1 VAHPSARLT
10 VFSRQLLVKR
20 VVIDGWPTATVAEQL
35 GISRATAYKWVRR
48 YRADGLPGL
57 EDRSS
62 RPHRSPRRS
71 SDEVTATILR
81 ARARRRYG
89 PARLAPLTGHPRS
102 TIYGVL
108 RRAGLNRL
116 RDTDRVTAAPV
127 RYVACHPGALVHQD
141 HKKLGRVPAGGGWR
155 ALGRESLPRP
165 DNGRVGYDHLEVF
178 VDDASRYAVVVPVA
192 DERGESASWAVEL
205 AVARFAEVGIRIER
219 MLTDNGA
226 SYRSH
231 AFRDVLERFEIRH
244 KRTRPFRPQTNG
256 KAERFIQTLLNE
268 WAYARPYRSNGDR
281 LHALRRFVD
290 FYNYGRPHTAI
301 GGLVPRTAVNNVPE
315 HHTSALWHER
325 GSPSV
330 GRPVSRSSI
339 APGYAPADPAEDAAS
354 HRTGPRV
361 RRVNSGRRGV
371 RDRMVGDRP
380 SDSFTAAGRPRP
392 EGNTWPA
399 AVS

>member
-1 VAHPSARLT
+1 
-10 VFSRQLLVKR
+10 VKR
-20 VVIDGWPTATVAEQL
+20 VIDGWPTATVAEQL

-48 YRADGLPGL
+48 FRTDGLPGL

-71 SDEVTATILR
+71 SDEVTAAIIS

-155 ALGRESLPRP
+155 TRGRESLPRP
-165 DNGRVGYDHLEVF
+165 ENGRVGYDHLEVF
-178 VDDASRYAVVVPVA
+178 VDDASRYAVVVPVV

-205 AVARFAEVGIRIER
+205 AVAKFAEVGIRIER

-231 AFRDVLERFEIRH
+231 AYRDVLGRFEIRH

-281 LHALRRFVD
+281 LQALRNFVH

-315 HHTSALWHER
+315 HHT
-325 GSPSV
+325 
-330 GRPVSRSSI
+330 
-339 APGYAPADPAEDAAS
+339 
-354 HRTGPRV
+354 
-361 RRVNSGRRGV
+361 
-371 RDRMVGDRP
+371 
-380 SDSFTAAGRPRP
+380 
-392 EGNTWPA
+392 
-399 AVS
+399 

>member
-1 VAHPSARLT
+1 VAHPSARLS

-20 VVIDGWPTATVAEQL
+20 VVIDGWPAATVAEQL

-71 SDEVTATILR
+71 SDEVTAAIIS

-141 HKKLGRVPAGGGWR
+141 HKKLGRVPDGGGWR
-155 ALGRESLPRP
+155 ILGRENAPRL
-165 DNGRVGYDHLEVF
+165 DRGRVGYDHLEVF

-192 DERGESASWAVEL
+192 DERGESASWAVEQ
-205 AVARFAEVGIRIER
+205 AVSQFAEVGIRIER
-219 MLTDNGA
+219 MLTDNGM

-231 AFRDVLERFEIRH
+231 AYRDVLERFEIRH
-244 KRTRPFRPQTNG
+244 KRTRPFHPQTNG

-281 LHALRRFVD
+281 LHALRRFVA
-290 FYNYGRPHTAI
+290 FYNHRRPHTAI
-301 GGLVPRTAVNNVPE
+301 GGLAPRTAVNNVFK
-315 HHTSALWHER
+315 HHT
-325 GSPSV
+325 
-330 GRPVSRSSI
+330 
-339 APGYAPADPAEDAAS
+339 
-354 HRTGPRV
+354 
-361 RRVNSGRRGV
+361 
-371 RDRMVGDRP
+371 
-380 SDSFTAAGRPRP
+380 
-392 EGNTWPA
+392 
-399 AVS
+399 

>member
-231 AFRDVLERFEIRH
+231 AFRDVLERFEIHH

-315 HHTSALWHER
+315 HHT
-325 GSPSV
+325 
-330 GRPVSRSSI
+330 
-339 APGYAPADPAEDAAS
+339 
-354 HRTGPRV
+354 
-361 RRVNSGRRGV
+361 
-371 RDRMVGDRP
+371 
-380 SDSFTAAGRPRP
+380 
-392 EGNTWPA
+392 
-399 AVS
+399 

>member
-1 VAHPSARLT
+1 
-10 VFSRQLLVKR
+10 VKR

-48 YRADGLPGL
+48 YRVDGLPGL

-62 RPHRSPRRS
+62 RPLRSPRRS
-71 SDEVTATILR
+71 SDEVIATILR

-116 RDTDRVTAAPV
+116 RDTDRVTGTPV

-141 HKKLGRVPAGGGWR
+141 HKKLARVPAGGGWR
-155 ALGRESLPRP
+155 V
-165 DNGRVGYDHLEVF
+165 NGRDGRTHSGVGYEHLEVF

-192 DERGESASWAVEL
+192 DERGVSASWAVEL
-205 AVARFAEVGIRIER
+205 AVSAFAEVGIRIER

-231 AFRDVLERFEIRH
+231 AYRDVLERLEIRH

-256 KAERFIQTLLNE
+256 KAERFIQTLINE

-281 LHALRRFVD
+281 LSALPRFVH
-290 FYNYGRPHTAI
+290 FYNHRRPHTGI
-301 GGLVPRTAVNNVPE
+301 GGLVPQAAVNNV
-315 HHTSALWHER
+315 L
-325 GSPSV
+325 
-330 GRPVSRSSI
+330 
-339 APGYAPADPAEDAAS
+339 GYHS
-354 HRTGPRV
+354 
-361 RRVNSGRRGV
+361 
-371 RDRMVGDRP
+371 
-380 SDSFTAAGRPRP
+380 
-392 EGNTWPA
+392 
-399 AVS
+399 

>member
-1 VAHPSARLT
+1 MAHRSARLS

-20 VVIDGWPTATVAEQL
+20 VIVDGWPAATVADQL

-48 YRADGLPGL
+48 YRIDGLPGL

-62 RPHRSPRRS
+62 RPHHSPRRL
-71 SDEVTATILR
+71 SDEATAAIVR

-89 PARLAPLTGHPRS
+89 PARLAPLTGYPRS

-155 ALGRESLPRP
+155 LHGRGRDGYS
-165 DNGRVGYDHLEVF
+165 GHSRVGYDHLEVF

-192 DERGESASWAVEL
+192 DERAESASWAVEQ
-205 AVARFAEVGIRIER
+205 AIREFAEVGIRIER
-219 MLTDNGA
+219 LLTDNG
-226 SYRSH
+226 SGYRSH
-231 AFRDVLERFEIRH
+231 AYRDALDRFEVRH

-256 KAERFIQTLLNE
+256 KAERFIRTLLDE
-268 WAYARPYRSNGDR
+268 WAYAKPYRANGER

-290 FYNYGRPHTAI
+290 FYNRGRPHTAI
-301 GGLVPRTAVNNVPE
+301 GGLVPRAAVNNVLG
-315 HHTSALWHER
+315 HHT
-325 GSPSV
+325 
-330 GRPVSRSSI
+330 
-339 APGYAPADPAEDAAS
+339 
-354 HRTGPRV
+354 
-361 RRVNSGRRGV
+361 
-371 RDRMVGDRP
+371 
-380 SDSFTAAGRPRP
+380 
-392 EGNTWPA
+392 
-399 AVS
+399 

>member
-20 VVIDGWPTATVAEQL
+20 VIVDGWPTATVAEQL
-35 GISRATAYKWVRR
+35 GISRATAHKWVRR
-48 YRADGLPGL
+48 YRVDGLPGL

-62 RPHRSPRRS
+62 RPHHSPRRS
-71 SDEVTATILR
+71 SDEAIAAIIS

-116 RDTDRVTAAPV
+116 RDTDRVTGTPV

-141 HKKLGRVPAGGGWR
+141 HKKLARVPDGGGWR
-155 ALGRESLPRP
+155 A
-165 DNGRVGYDHLEVF
+165 NGRDGRSHSGVGYEHLEVF
-178 VDDASRYAVVVPVA
+178 VDDASRYAVVVSVA
-192 DERGESASWAVEL
+192 DERGESASWAVEQ
-205 AVARFAEVGIRIER
+205 AISQFAEIGIRIER

-231 AFRDVLERFEIRH
+231 AYRDVLAGHGIRH

-268 WAYARPYRSNGDR
+268 WAYGRAYRSNADR
-281 LHALRRFVD
+281 LLALPRFVD
-290 FYNYGRPHTAI
+290 FYNHRRPHTAI
-301 GGLVPRTAVNNVPE
+301 DGLVPRVAVNNVPE
-315 HHTSALWHER
+315 HHS
-325 GSPSV
+325 
-330 GRPVSRSSI
+330 
-339 APGYAPADPAEDAAS
+339 
-354 HRTGPRV
+354 
-361 RRVNSGRRGV
+361 
-371 RDRMVGDRP
+371 
-380 SDSFTAAGRPRP
+380 
-392 EGNTWPA
+392 
-399 AVS
+399 

>member
-1 VAHPSARLT
+1 VAHPSARLS

-48 YRADGLPGL
+48 YRANGLPGL

-141 HKKLGRVPAGGGWR
+141 HKKLARVPDGGGWR
-155 ALGRESLPRP
+155 AHGRDGRP
-165 DNGRVGYDHLEVF
+165 HSRVGYEHLEVF

-192 DERGESASWAVEL
+192 DERSESAAWAVEL
-205 AVARFAEVGIRIER
+205 AAAQFAEAGIRIER
-219 MLTDNGA
+219 MLTDNGS
-226 SYRSH
+226 SYRGF
-231 AFRDVLERFEIRH
+231 AYRDALARLEIRH

-256 KAERFIQTLLNE
+256 KAERFIRTLLDE

-281 LHALRRFVD
+281 LHALRRYVS
-290 FYNYGRPHTAI
+290 FYNRGRPHTAI
-301 GGLVPRTAVNNVPE
+301 QGLVPVAAVNNVLG
-315 HHTSALWHER
+315 HH
-325 GSPSV
+325 
-330 GRPVSRSSI
+330 
-339 APGYAPADPAEDAAS
+339 
-354 HRTGPRV
+354 
-361 RRVNSGRRGV
+361 N
-371 RDRMVGDRP
+371 
-380 SDSFTAAGRPRP
+380 
-392 EGNTWPA
+392 
-399 AVS
+399 

>member
-1 VAHPSARLT
+1 
-10 VFSRQLLVKR
+10 VKR
-20 VVIDGWPTATVAEQL
+20 VVIDGWSTATVAEQL

-57 EDRSS
+57 EDRGS

-71 SDEVTATILR
+71 SEEVTATILR

-89 PARLAPLTGHPRS
+89 PARLAPLTGYPRS

-141 HKKLGRVPAGGGWR
+141 HKKLGRVPDGGGWR
-155 ALGRESLPRP
+155 VLGHGVASQDRRA
-165 DNGRVGYDHLEVF
+165 RGYDHLEVF

-205 AVARFAEVGIRIER
+205 AVAKFAEVGIRIER

-231 AFRDVLERFEIRH
+231 AYRDELERFEIRH
-244 KRTRPFRPQTNG
+244 KRTRPFHPQTNG

-281 LHALRRFVD
+281 IHALRRFVD
-290 FYNYGRPHTAI
+290 FYNHGRPHTAI

-315 HHTSALWHER
+315 HH
-325 GSPSV
+325 
-330 GRPVSRSSI
+330 I
-339 APGYAPADPAEDAAS
+339 
-354 HRTGPRV
+354 
-361 RRVNSGRRGV
+361 
-371 RDRMVGDRP
+371 
-380 SDSFTAAGRPRP
+380 
-392 EGNTWPA
+392 
-399 AVS
+399 

>member
-48 YRADGLPGL
+48 FRSDGLPGL

-71 SDEVTATILR
+71 SDETTAAIIS

-89 PARLAPLTGHPRS
+89 PARLASLTGYPRS

-141 HKKLGRVPAGGGWR
+141 HKKLGRVPDGGGWR
-155 ALGRESLPRP
+155 ILGREGASR
-165 DNGRVGYDHLEVF
+165 DRRVRGNDHLEVF

-192 DERGESASWAVEL
+192 DERGESAAWALEV
-205 AVARFAEVGIRIER
+205 AAARFAEVGIRIER

-231 AFRDVLERFEIRH
+231 AYRDVLVRFDIRH
-244 KRTRPFRPQTNG
+244 KRTRPYRPQSNG
-256 KAERFIQTLLNE
+256 KAERFIQTLVNE

-290 FYNYGRPHTAI
+290 FYNHGRPHTAI
-301 GGLVPRTAVNNVPE
+301 GGLVPRAAVNNVPE
-315 HHTSALWHER
+315 HH
-325 GSPSV
+325 
-330 GRPVSRSSI
+330 I
-339 APGYAPADPAEDAAS
+339 
-354 HRTGPRV
+354 
-361 RRVNSGRRGV
+361 
-371 RDRMVGDRP
+371 
-380 SDSFTAAGRPRP
+380 
-392 EGNTWPA
+392 
-399 AVS
+399 

>member
-10 VFSRQLLVKR
+10 LFSRQLLIKR
-20 VVIDGWPTATVAEQL
+20 VLIDGWPTATVAEQL

-48 YRADGLPGL
+48 YRADGPAGL

-71 SDEVTATILR
+71 SDEVTATIIS

-89 PARLAPLTGHPRS
+89 PARLAPLTGYPRS

-116 RDTDRVTAAPV
+116 RDTDRVTGAPV
-127 RYVACHPGALVHQD
+127 RYLACHPGALVHQD
-141 HKKLGRVPAGGGWR
+141 HKKLGRVPDGGGWR
-155 ALGRESLPRP
+155 TRGR
-165 DNGRVGYDHLEVF
+165 GRDGHHGRSGVGYDHLEVF

-192 DERGESASWAVEL
+192 DERAESAAWAVEL

-231 AFRDVLERFEIRH
+231 AYRDTLLANDIRH
-244 KRTRPFRPQTNG
+244 KRTRPFHPQTNG

-268 WAYARPYRSNGDR
+268 WAYTRPYRANGDR
-281 LHALRRFVD
+281 LRALPRFVD
-290 FYNYGRPHTAI
+290 FYNHRRPHTAI
-301 GGLVPRTAVNNVPE
+301 GGLVPRVAVNNVPE
-315 HHTSALWHER
+315 HH
-325 GSPSV
+325 
-330 GRPVSRSSI
+330 
-339 APGYAPADPAEDAAS
+339 
-354 HRTGPRV
+354 
-361 RRVNSGRRGV
+361 N
-371 RDRMVGDRP
+371 
-380 SDSFTAAGRPRP
+380 
-392 EGNTWPA
+392 
-399 AVS
+399 